1 MSTTPQRAY
10 PKPQP
15 ANYLANAWEE
25 PFLLLNQIQSPIY
38 CGTSLL
44 CYRKIELCIVR
55 MGDNDMRTACT
66 LEQEMVDH
74 VILELHIKE
83 ASCYN

>member
-1 MSTTPQRAY
+1 M
-10 PKPQP
+10 
-15 ANYLANAWEE
+15 
-25 PFLLLNQIQSPIY
+25 
-38 CGTSLL
+38 LL
-44 CYRKIELCIVR
+44 CKLDVALLPIVSDNQQSTLRPPEVHMFYRKIELCIVR

-83 ASCYN
+83 ASRYN

>member
-1 MSTTPQRAY
+1 MCLGRAVSCGAGCSCDFIGRFLSKSLARTPVQSTLRP
-10 PKPQP
+10 P
-15 ANYLANAWEE
+15 EVHM
-25 PFLLLNQIQSPIY
+25 F
-38 CGTSLL
+38 
-44 CYRKIELCIVR
+44 YRKIELC

-83 ASCYN
+83 ATRYN

>member
-1 MSTTPQRAY
+1 MVSLFWGGGSEGTESVHILSLRYTQSTLRP
-10 PKPQP
+10 P
-15 ANYLANAWEE
+15 EVHM
-25 PFLLLNQIQSPIY
+25 F
-38 CGTSLL
+38 
-44 CYRKIELCIVR
+44 YRKIELCIVR

-83 ASCYN
+83 ASRYN

>member
-1 MSTTPQRAY
+1 MPSECRQDCSRAGY
-10 PKPQP
+10 VLVDSPVYRC
-15 ANYLANAWEE
+15 ACMCD
-25 PFLLLNQIQSPIY
+25 FIQSTLRPPEVHMF
-38 CGTSLL
+38 
-44 CYRKIELCIVR
+44 YRKIELCIVR

-83 ASCYN
+83 ASRYN